1 MEWTYVE
8 NTTIG
13 PVHSGYLGAGGT
25 WVYEGGIAEN
35 FSNWTGWQQGFVW
48 AWAKGDELMGDAEEP
63 ARQWYEDWLK
73 NKYRGEDQDW
83 TDHYDWANDRTTCRG
98 AHQFLRA
105 P

>member
-8 NTTIG
+8 NTTMG
-13 PVHSGYLGAGGT
+13 PVHSGYLGASGT
-25 WVYEGGIAEN
+25 WVYEGGVAEN

-48 AWAKGDELMGDAEEP
+48 AWAKGDELMGDAERP
-63 ARQWYEDWLK
+63 AYDWYKKAIGDDL
-73 NKYRGEDQDW
+73 N
-83 TDHYDWANDRTTCRG
+83 WANDRTTCRG